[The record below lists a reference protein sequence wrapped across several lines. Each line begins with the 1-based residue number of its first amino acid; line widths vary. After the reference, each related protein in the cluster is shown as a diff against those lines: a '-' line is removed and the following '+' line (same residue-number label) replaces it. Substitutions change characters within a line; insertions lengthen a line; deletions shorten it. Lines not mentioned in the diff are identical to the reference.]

1 MEPLFSKVAVLFHI
15 PASTCMRI
23 LIPTLTS
30 TCIVCLCDYSH
41 SRGCVVV
48 SHCGFKMHFL
58 PRPMMLNIFYCSYLP
73 FIFFL
78 WKKCLF
84 ISSEAYVIFCP
95 VHLRRIKF
103 GRTTVAFY
111 FFVCICGITINN
123 NQCVPLFFIMYG
135 HDTQSHP
142 FHTSINSLL

>member
-1 MEPLFSKVAVLFHI
+1 MELLFSKVAVLFHI

-41 SRGCVVV
+41 SSGCVVV
-48 SHCGFKMHFL
+48 SHCGFKYAFPPTANDVKHLLLQLFAVC
-58 PRPMMLNIFYCSYLP
+58 IFSLE
-73 FIFFL
+73 
-78 WKKCLF
+78 KCLF
-84 ISSEAYVIFCP
+84 VSSEAYVIFCP

-111 FFVCICGITINN
+111 FFVRICGITINN
-123 NQCVPLFFIMYG
+123 NQCVPLFFIMHG